1 MEQRGA
7 HPLLKP
13 GHGLGHRGLGKAQL
27 LGGLT
32 EGAFSATFAKIAQAS
47 KSGIC
52 GMIGLPDANRM
63 PSRPGGI
70 PAVIIAGGSGAFKH
84 CAPCKLAPE
93 K

>member
-32 EGAFSATFAKIAQAS
+32 EGAFFRDLRENRQAS

-52 GMIGLPDANRM
+52 GMIGLPDANRT